1 MKPQQFTGYA
11 GTNLSGSATKLPL
24 PFPEFVA
31 LIAFMMALTGLS
43 IDVMLP
49 ALPQIGHSLG
59 VESGN
64 DLQVVVIS
72 YVAGFAAGQLVY
84 GPLSDRFGRKPVLLA
99 GLAIF
104 VAGTITALLAPTF
117 TTLLCARV
125 VQGIGAASPRV
136 MALAIVRD
144 LFTGRTMARVVSL
157 VMMVFIWI
165 PVVAPTLGQGLLA
178 IGTWRW
184 TFDLLLGAGMLCAA
198 WACWRLPETANLSP
212 GHRPRSLVGS
222 LGAVLGT
229 RQTTGYMIAAGF
241 MFGCLMSYVASA
253 QQVFVDVYKL
263 GAHFPIAF
271 GAVASVMALAG
282 FTNSRIVE
290 RLGMRLVSHTA
301 LTAYALASLA
311 LAAAAWSETAT
322 LPLFCALAALTFF
335 LFGLIAPN
343 FNALAMEPQGDNAGL
358 ASSLIGFYSTGAG
371 AICAFVV
378 GRAFDGTVL
387 PLAAGY
393 SAMSLLALATVFFV
407 EGPRGMFR
415 PHPPSAGA

>member
-1 MKPQQFTGYA
+1 MKPQHFTGYA
-11 GTNLSGSATKLPL
+11 GTKPSGSAANLPI
-24 PFPEFVA
+24 PFAEFVA

-43 IDVMLP
+43 VDVMLP

-72 YVAGFAAGQLVY
+72 YVAGFSAGQLVY

-104 VAGTITALLAPTF
+104 VAGTIAALLAPTF
-117 TTLLCARV
+117 GLLLGARV

-144 LFTGRTMARVVSL
+144 LFSGRKMARVVSL

-165 PVVAPTLGQGLLA
+165 PVVAPALGQGLMS

-198 WACWRLPETANLSP
+198 WASWRLPETADLSP
-212 GHRPRSLVGS
+212 AHRPRSLAGS
-222 LGAVLGT
+222 LAAVLGT
-229 RQTTGYMIAAGF
+229 RQTTGYMVAAGF

-253 QQVFVDVYKL
+253 QQVFVDVYDL
-263 GAHFPIAF
+263 GDRFPIAF

-290 RLGMRLVSHTA
+290 RLGMRLVSHVA

-311 LAAAAWSETAT
+311 LAAAAWTGTAT
-322 LPLFCALAALTFF
+322 LFLFCALAALTFF

-371 AICAFVV
+371 ALCAFVV
-378 GRAFDGTVL
+378 GHAFDGTVL

-393 SAMSLLALATVFFV
+393 LAMSLLALATVLFV

-415 PHPPSAGA
+415 PHPPSVPT